1 MTPHEADELPDWRH
15 DAACRD
21 LDPELFFP
29 DDMACPTPRQAERA
43 KQVCDSR
50 PTGSPC
56 LDFALR
62 HGLDYGVW
70 GEASPGRDAASCG
83 RRTAA

>member
-29 DDMACPTPRQAERA
+29 EGTAGPAVTQAEQA
-43 KQVCDSR
+43 KQVCESC
-50 PTGSPC
+50 PAGSPC

-62 HGLDYGVW
+62 HSLDYGVW
-70 GEASPGRDAASCG
+70 GGVTAEERRFMR
-83 RRTAA
+83 RRTVA